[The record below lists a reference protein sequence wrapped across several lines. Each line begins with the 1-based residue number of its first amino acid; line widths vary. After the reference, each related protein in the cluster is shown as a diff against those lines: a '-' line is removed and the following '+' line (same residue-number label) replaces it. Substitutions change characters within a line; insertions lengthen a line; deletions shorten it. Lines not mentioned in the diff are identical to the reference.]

1 MGKPVPLRM
10 IFNMNNE
17 LVSNPAVSKAI
28 AMCVDRQD
36 IALVTNLGWYASF
49 IMPKHVYD
57 VEGVEWVDNP
67 AAQLANP
74 ETPPPSLPTPTRSSR
89 AVPSALRPTSRAR

>member
-1 MGKPVPLRM
+1 MASP
-10 IFNMNNE
+10 
-17 LVSNPAVSKAI
+17 
-28 AMCVDRQD
+28 D

-57 VEGVEWVDNP
+57 VEGVDWRDNE

-74 ETPPPSLPTPTRSSR
+74 DKVVSAARTASASSSR
-89 AVPSALRPTSRAR
+89 ARA